1 LISGEEQASLARL
14 RGLSVA
20 LVHDWLTGM
29 RGGERCLEVF
39 CEIFPRAPIYTLFH
53 FPGSVSPLI
62 ESRQIRTSFIQALP
76 RLRRWHRHYLPFFPR
91 AMRGLD
97 LSGHDLIVSLSHCVA
112 KTARAPGARHV
123 SYCFTPMRYLY
134 DQKDL
139 YFNRE
144 RWSAPALRAI
154 EVVLGSLRRWDL
166 ARHPDRYIAI
176 SGFVAERIRGLYGM
190 SADVIYPPVDTDR
203 FRPAGSPGDYYL
215 VVSSLAPY
223 KRVDLAVQAMNR
235 LGRRLIVV
243 GKGEEER
250 RIASMAGPTV
260 ELLGWRPD
268 AEVTDLVAGC
278 RAFIMPQEED
288 FGIAPLEA
296 MACGRPVIALGRGGA
311 LETVVDIG
319 DPSGRAPT
327 GILFPEPTPE
337 RLAEAILAFEAREGD
352 FDPAA
357 IRRHAEEF
365 STPRFRARVI
375 EALARFAG

>member
-1 LISGEEQASLARL
+1 
-14 RGLSVA
+14 
-20 LVHDWLTGM
+20 
-29 RGGERCLEVF
+29 
-39 CEIFPRAPIYTLFH
+39 
-53 FPGSVSPLI
+53 
-62 ESRQIRTSFIQALP
+62 
-76 RLRRWHRHYLPFFPR
+76 
-91 AMRGLD
+91 
-97 LSGHDLIVSLSHCVA
+97 
-112 KTARAPGARHV
+112 
-123 SYCFTPMRYLY
+123 
-134 DQKDL
+134 
-139 YFNRE
+139 
-144 RWSAPALRAI
+144 
-154 EVVLGSLRRWDL
+154 
-166 ARHPDRYIAI
+166 
-176 SGFVAERIRGLYGM
+176 M

-319 DPSGRAPT
+319 DPIGRAPT
-327 GILFPEPTPE
+327 GILFSEPTPE
-337 RLAEAILAFEAREGD
+337 RLAEAVLAFEAREGD

-375 EALARFAG
+375 EALARFAGEGG

>member
-1 LISGEEQASLARL
+1 MNVAVEESALERL
-14 RGLSVA
+14 RSLKVA

-39 CEIFPRAPIYTLFH
+39 CEIFPQAPIYTLFH
-53 FPGSVSPLI
+53 FPGSVSRII
-62 ESRQIRTSFIQALP
+62 EDRAIRTSFVQKLP
-76 RLRRWHRHYLPFFPR
+76 RLQRWHRHYLPFFPR

-97 LSGHDLIVSLSHCVA
+97 LSGHELIVSLSHCVA

-134 DQKDL
+134 DQKEL

-154 EVVLGSLRRWDL
+154 DAVLGSLRRWDL

-176 SGFVAERIRGLYGM
+176 SHFVAARIERLYGM
-190 SADVIYPPVDTDR
+190 NAEVIYPPVDTER
-203 FRPAGSPGDYYL
+203 FRPRGAPGDYYL

-223 KRVDLAVQAMNR
+223 KRVDLAVHAMNR

-243 GKGEEER
+243 GKGEDQR
-250 RIASMAGPTV
+250 RIASIAGPTV
-260 ELLGWRPD
+260 EFLGWMPD
-268 AEVTDLVAGC
+268 EEVTELVAGC

-311 LETVVDIG
+311 LETVVDLRNPG
-319 DPSGRAPT
+319 GRAPT
-327 GILFPEPTPE
+327 GILFAEPTSE
-337 RLAEAILAFEAREGD
+337 RLGDAVMTFESREGE
-352 FDPAA
+352 FDPGA

-365 STPRFRARVI
+365 STPRFRAQVI

>member
-1 LISGEEQASLARL
+1 MSEEASLARL
-14 RGLSVA
+14 RGLNVA

-53 FPGSVSPLI
+53 FPGSVSPII
-62 ESRQIRTSFIQALP
+62 EDRPVRTSFIQTLP
-76 RLRRWHRHYLPFFPR
+76 CLRRWHRHYLPFFPR

-97 LSGHDLIVSLSHCVA
+97 LSGHELIVSLSHCVA

-154 EVVLGSLRRWDL
+154 EAVLGSLRRSDL

-176 SGFVAERIRGLYGM
+176 SRFVAERIRRLYGM
-190 SADVIYPPVDTDR
+190 SAEVIYPPVDTNR
-203 FRPAGSPGDYYL
+203 FQPASTRGDYYL

-223 KRVDLAVQAMNR
+223 KRVDLAVHAMNR

-250 RIASMAGPTV
+250 RIASIAGPTV
-260 ELLGWRPD
+260 EILGWKPD
-268 AEVTDLVAGC
+268 AEVVDLVAGC

-311 LETVVDIG
+311 LETVVDIDDRG
-319 DPSGRAPT
+319 GRPPT
-327 GILFPEPTPE
+327 GILFSEPTPE
-337 RLAEAILAFEAREGD
+337 RLAEAVLAFEAREGEY
-352 FDPAA
+352 DPAA

-365 STPRFRARVI
+365 STPRFRERVI
-375 EALARFAG
+375 EALVRFVG